1 MEGLLSILLLFYQN
15 PLCTFT
21 VCVVISERA
30 EAVLA
35 AAAGPSLQV
44 DTVRVLHTAVTL
56 RTEVVTQGTEVTI
69 DRGLMDVS
77 RFSMDIALKW
87 WKLSM
92 AINWVG
98 IPMTWEQSANEE
110 EENGL
115 L

>member
-1 MEGLLSILLLFYQN
+1 MN
-15 PLCTFT
+15 
-21 VCVVISERA
+21 
-30 EAVLA
+30 
-35 AAAGPSLQV
+35 
-44 DTVRVLHTAVTL
+44 
-56 RTEVVTQGTEVTI
+56 
-69 DRGLMDVS
+69 VS

-110 EENGL
+110 ENGL